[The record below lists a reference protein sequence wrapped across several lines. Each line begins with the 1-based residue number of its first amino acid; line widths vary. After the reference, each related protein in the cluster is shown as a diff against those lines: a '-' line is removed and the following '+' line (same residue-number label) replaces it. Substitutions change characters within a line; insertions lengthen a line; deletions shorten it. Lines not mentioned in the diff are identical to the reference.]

1 MAMAEHV
8 NAYRCLVVIPT
19 FNERGNIAQL
29 LGKILG
35 ADERLDVLVVDDSSP
50 DGTAAAVREF
60 EGRTQRVRLHQRDRK
75 LGLGSAYTIGFE
87 TAAREGFGTIC
98 TMDGDL
104 SHDPAH
110 LTEMLKLSP
119 HCDIVIG
126 SRYVSGGKI
135 EGFNIFR
142 KVNSFVANA
151 LARRFIGQDVR
162 DCTSGYRVYST
173 SFLQRVDLSA
183 LEAPGYS
190 MLVELLYE
198 ARVRHARLAEHP
210 IVFKNRVEGK
220 SKVSYREVIGS
231 LRTLLLLKLRQLK
244 TRSVVARE
252 KLEPSEVVQPLQ

>member
-1 MAMAEHV
+1 MPEHP

-29 LGKILG
+29 LGRILE
-35 ADERLDVLVVDDSSP
+35 ADERLDVLVVDDASP

-60 EGRTQRVRLHQRDRK
+60 ERRTPRVRLLQRERK

-110 LTEMLKLSP
+110 LAEMLKVSAQ
-119 HCDIVIG
+119 CDVVIG
-126 SRYVSGGKI
+126 SRYVSGGRI

-142 KVNSFVANA
+142 KLNSIVANA

-173 SFLQRVDLSA
+173 EFLQRLNLTA
-183 LEAPGYS
+183 LEARGYS

-198 ARVRHARLAEHP
+198 ARVRRARVAEHP

-220 SKVSYREVIGS
+220 SKVSYREVAGS
-231 LRTLLLLKLRQLK
+231 LRTLFLLKARQIK
-244 TRSVVARE
+244 ARSAHARE
-252 KLEPSEVVQPLQ
+252 TFEPSEVVQPLQ